1 MKVKISIGN
10 TKMGKIP
17 SVSLPPIKSCGN
29 CKDCAS
35 KCYANQAYRQYKQ
48 TKAAYD
54 NNYIMVTTNHYK
66 YFKEIKEYVS
76 KKSPNYFR
84 WHVSGDIL
92 NQEYFNDM
100 VQIAEEYPNTKFLCF
115 TKMYG
120 IVNFYL
126 KEQTL
131 PPNLNIFFS
140 IWLDNRIPNIHRLS
154 TARTV
159 NKGDTDKYEGFKCEG
174 NCSTCGFCFEALNG
188 SSVIFEMH

>member
-1 MKVKISIGN
+1 
-10 TKMGKIP
+10 MGKTP

-35 KCYANQAYRQYKQ
+35 KYYANQAYRQY
-48 TKAAYD
+48 TTTRAAYD
-54 NNYIMVTTNHYK
+54 NNYKMATTSHYK
-66 YFKEIKEYVS
+66 YFKEIQEYVS
-76 KKSPNYFR
+76 KRSPNYFR

-115 TKMYG
+115 TKMYD